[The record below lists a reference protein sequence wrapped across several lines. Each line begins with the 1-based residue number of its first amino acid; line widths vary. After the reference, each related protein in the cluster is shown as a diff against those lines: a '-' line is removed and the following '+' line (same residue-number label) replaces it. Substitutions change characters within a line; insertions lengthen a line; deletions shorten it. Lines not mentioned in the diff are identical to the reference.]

1 MKKTVIL
8 FCSIL
13 LTFSAN
19 LQTILLDVDFQQ
31 GIPVNFTVIDD
42 SLNSILPAGTYEAI
56 PYVIIES
63 NDNVPEHL
71 LDALDSGY
79 DEFSEK
85 YFNYPIYR
93 TGGKFI
99 VTE

>member
-1 MKKTVIL
+1 MLPPCPGCACNITTAGDL
-8 FCSIL
+8 SL
-13 LTFSAN
+13 L
-19 LQTILLDVDFQQ
+19 LCVYLD
-31 GIPVNFTVIDD
+31 
-42 SLNSILPAGTYEAI
+42 SILPSGTYEAI
-56 PYVIIES
+56 PYVIFES
-63 NDNVPEHL
+63 NDIVPEHL